1 MVKEGWSCGVLSGP
15 ESFCTVQFWELSACL
30 DRHLVPWLIKISLLL
45 ERKRGASAKGL
56 GGVAWWRLGPPA
68 GECPSIWDPGRESRV
83 VKTCEVKV
91 AQSWPTLR
99 PRGVY
104 SPWNSPGQDTGVG
117 SLFQRIF
124 PTQGSNPGLAHCRQ
138 ILYPLSHQGSLV
150 KTWLG
155 CGSLL
160 LR

>member
-30 DRHLVPWLIKISLLL
+30 DRHLVPRLIKISLLL

-68 GECPSIWDPGRESRV
+68 GECASIWDPGRESRE

-91 AQSWPTLR
+91 AQSWLTLCDPVGYIVHGILQAR
-99 PRGVY
+99 ILEWVAFSRG
-104 SPWNSPGQDTGVG
+104 S
-117 SLFQRIF
+117 FQHRDRTQVSRIAGGF
-124 PTQGSNPGLAHCRQ
+124 FT
-138 ILYPLSHQGSLV
+138 
-150 KTWLG
+150 T
-155 CGSLL
+155 
-160 LR
+160 